1 VNVTLRALLSHRTT
15 RAAAAAVLV
24 LALPACVRHLPD
36 QDVRILTTPE
46 SARLTADDLWK
57 DYAADAGAASRRY
70 FGKAVVVTGVPT
82 TVGTDAPA
90 DRFLLFG
97 QPKESGVRAN
107 LLDEQAAAIL
117 ERAGK
122 QQRISLK
129 CFVEGIDRNLILK
142 SCVTP

>member
-1 VNVTLRALLSHRTT
+1 VALPAALSHRT
-15 RAAAAAVLV
+15 AAAAVLA
-24 LALPACVRHLPD
+24 LALSACVKHLPD
-36 QDVRILTTPE
+36 QDMRILTTPE
-46 SARLTADDLWK
+46 SARLTAEDLWK

-70 FGKAVVVTGVPT
+70 FGKAVVVTGVVT
-82 TVGTDAPA
+82 TVGSDAPT
-90 DRFLLFG
+90 DRFVLFG
-97 QPKESGVRAN
+97 QPKEFGVRAN

-129 CFVEGIDRNLILK
+129 CFCEGLDGNLILK

>member
-1 VNVTLRALLSHRTT
+1 VAIRAILAHRTAG
-15 RAAAAAVLV
+15 AAATSI
-24 LALPACVRHLPD
+24 LALAVAACVKHLPD
-36 QDVRILTTPE
+36 QDMRILTAPE
-46 SARLTADDLWK
+46 SARTTAEDLWK

-70 FGKAVVVTGVPT
+70 FGKAIVVTGVVT
-82 TVGTDAPA
+82 TVGSDAPG
-90 DRFLLFG
+90 DRFLLYG
-97 QPKESGVRAN
+97 QPKEFGVRAN

-129 CFVEGIDRNLILK
+129 CFVEGLDDNLVLK